1 MSVSEPAAPSGGGG
15 GGDTEGFVKYR
26 ALYDYASEN
35 ADDLA
40 FKAGDTIIGL
50 DYVFFDFLSILLL
63 LVLLKVSKYR
73 KQISKFS
80 FFGSNGNFRV
90 CFRYLLTFS
99 NGQLWTV
106 LWTVQ

>member
-15 GGDTEGFVKYR
+15 DDTAGFVKYR

-50 DYVFFDFLSILLL
+50 DYVFFHFLSILLL
-63 LVLLKVSKYR
+63 LVLLRVSKYR

-80 FFGSNGNFRV
+80 FEPKNDQKTNEKF
-90 CFRYLLTFS
+90 LP
-99 NGQLWTV
+99 
-106 LWTVQ
+106 

>member
-15 GGDTEGFVKYR
+15 DDTAGFIKYR

-50 DYVFFDFLSILLL
+50 DYVFFKIFH
-63 LVLLKVSKYR
+63 
-73 KQISKFS
+73 QFS
-80 FFGSNGNFRV
+80 HYSSF
-90 CFRYLLTFS
+90 
-99 NGQLWTV
+99 
-106 LWTVQ
+106 

>member
-15 GGDTEGFVKYR
+15 DDTAGFIKYR

-50 DYVFFDFLSILLL
+50 DYVFFKNFHQFFHYS
-63 LVLLKVSKYR
+63 
-73 KQISKFS
+73 S
-80 FFGSNGNFRV
+80 F
-90 CFRYLLTFS
+90 
-99 NGQLWTV
+99 
-106 LWTVQ
+106 

>member
-15 GGDTEGFVKYR
+15 GDDTAGFIKYR

-50 DYVFFDFLSILLL
+50 DYVFLNFLSILDLITRP
-63 LVLLKVSKYR
+63 SKA
-73 KQISKFS
+73 KLF
-80 FFGSNGNFRV
+80 
-90 CFRYLLTFS
+90 
-99 NGQLWTV
+99 
-106 LWTVQ
+106 

>member
-15 GGDTEGFVKYR
+15 GDDTAGFIKYR

-50 DYVFFDFLSILLL
+50 DYVFFLNFPSILSITRP
-63 LVLLKVSKYR
+63 SKA
-73 KQISKFS
+73 KLF
-80 FFGSNGNFRV
+80 
-90 CFRYLLTFS
+90 
-99 NGQLWTV
+99 
-106 LWTVQ
+106 